1 MNFGNFKLENITKN
15 SVGTVFVC
23 SSIMKTKNITSA
35 ILLGMALSLASV
47 SNAQSPM
54 APVKKGSVTFSA
66 GVGLGNEYSSD
77 YYNSAF
83 GSKAVIEAGLWNAG
97 PGVISL
103 GGEVGSSFSNGGL
116 YSNYKTNTIVVAGR
130 SAWHYGWKVRGLD
143 TYAGLSAGAGFHNY
157 KYDKNG
163 YVKESEVIPV
173 FAGFA
178 GASYFVTPNFGF
190 NVEVGNDI
198 TRLQGGIIFKLK

>member
-1 MNFGNFKLENITKN
+1 
-15 SVGTVFVC
+15 
-23 SSIMKTKNITSA
+23 MKTKIKISA
-35 ILLGMALSLASV
+35 ILLGSAMLFASV
-47 SNAQSPM
+47 TNAQSPM

-66 GVGLGNEYSSD
+66 GVGIGNEYSSD

-83 GSKAVIEAGLWNAG
+83 GTKAVIEAGLWNAG
-97 PGVISL
+97 PGVITL
-103 GGEVGSSFSNGGL
+103 GGEVGASFSNGGI
-116 YSNYKTNTIVVAGR
+116 YDNYKTNTIVVAGR
-130 SAWHYGWKVRGLD
+130 SAWHYGWKVKGLD

-173 FAGFA
+173 FAGFV

>member
-1 MNFGNFKLENITKN
+1 
-15 SVGTVFVC
+15 
-23 SSIMKTKNITSA
+23 MKTKINLTA
-35 ILLGMALSLASV
+35 ILLGTALLFASV
-47 SNAQSPM
+47 SKAQSPL

-66 GVGLGNEYSSD
+66 GVGIGNEYSSD
-77 YYNSAF
+77 YYNSAL
-83 GSKAVIEAGLWNAG
+83 GTKAVIEAGLWNAG

-116 YSNYKTNTIVVAGR
+116 YSNYKTSTVVVAGR
-130 SAWHYGWKVRGLD
+130 SAWHYGWKVKGLD

-173 FAGFA
+173 FAGFV
-178 GASYFVTPNFGF
+178 GASYFVTPSFGF

-198 TRLQGGIIFKLK
+198 TRLQGGIVFKLR

>member
-1 MNFGNFKLENITKN
+1 
-15 SVGTVFVC
+15 
-23 SSIMKTKNITSA
+23 MKTKIKISA
-35 ILLGMALSLASV
+35 ILFGAAMLFASV

-66 GVGLGNEYSSD
+66 GVGIGNEYSSD

-83 GSKAVIEAGLWNAG
+83 GTKAVIEAGLWNAG
-97 PGVISL
+97 PGVITL
-103 GGEVGSSFSNGGL
+103 GGEAGASFSNGGI
-116 YSNYKTNTIVVAGR
+116 YENYKTNTVIVAGR
-130 SAWHYGWKVRGLD
+130 SAWHYGWKVKGLD

-173 FAGFA
+173 FAGFV

-198 TRLQGGIIFKLK
+198 TRLQAGIIFKLK

>member
-1 MNFGNFKLENITKN
+1 
-15 SVGTVFVC
+15 
-23 SSIMKTKNITSA
+23 MKTKNKISA
-35 ILLGMALSLASV
+35 ILLVMALSLASV

-77 YYNSAF
+77 YYNAAF

-103 GGEVGSSFSNGGL
+103 GGEIGSSFSNGGI
-116 YSNYKTNTIVVAGR
+116 YSNYKTSTIVVAGR
-130 SAWHYGWKVRGLD
+130 SAWHYGWKVKGLD

-157 KYDKNG
+157 RYDKNG
-163 YVKESEVIPV
+163 YVKETEVIPV

-178 GASYFVTPNFGF
+178 GASYFVTPDFGF

-198 TRLQGGIIFKLK
+198 TRLQGGIVFKLR